1 MRAQP
6 VVWILRAAWLTL
18 PFTLGD
24 ALGHA
29 VDHRSAAVAAVTAA
43 LAWSS
48 WAAVL
53 VASMVL
59 HPVAL
64 TMVRMIVPAA
74 PVAAVIAAVA
84 ADGDA
89 ATSAT
94 SATSVVGL
102 VTALVAVVAA
112 LSGALSDDFVNGAS
126 YGDERRFALRT
137 PASFLLGPVPIFW
150 IATAGGLTTGPLLL
164 AARQWIPGAALT
176 LLGVGLARP
185 AALAFHGL
193 SRRWLVFVPA
203 GITLIDHLGI
213 VDPVL
218 LPAKKVVRLGP
229 AFADSTATDLTQN
242 AMGLALEIS
251 LDSPVEIT
259 RRTARSEGEIQL
271 LQSVLI
277 SPCRPGAVVTE
288 ATRRKLRTDAAA
300 VR

>member
-24 ALGHA
+24 ALGNA

-48 WAAVL
+48 WGAAL
-53 VASMVL
+53 VAAMVL

-64 TMVRMIVPAA
+64 TVVRMIVPAA

-84 ADGDA
+84 SDGDTA
-89 ATSAT
+89 ISAT
-94 SATSVVGL
+94 PVIGL
-102 VTALVAVVAA
+102 VTALVAAVAA
-112 LSGALSDDFVNGAS
+112 LSGALADDFVNGAS

-203 GITLIDHLGI
+203 GVTLIDHLGI

-218 LPAKKVVRLGP
+218 LSAKKVVRLGP

-259 RRTARSEGEIQL
+259 RRTARSEGEIQP

-288 ATRRKLRTDAAA
+288 ATRRRLRTDAAA
-300 VR
+300 VG